1 MSLRRRRGRAA
12 AKDNGANEHDD
23 SKIDNVVDDAKDDVE
38 DHHDQSA
45 DTAPFTTVGPVVIL
59 QRTFVD

>member
-12 AKDNGANEHDD
+12 ANDNGANKHDA
-23 SKIDNVVDDAKDDVE
+23 SKLDNVVDAKDDVE